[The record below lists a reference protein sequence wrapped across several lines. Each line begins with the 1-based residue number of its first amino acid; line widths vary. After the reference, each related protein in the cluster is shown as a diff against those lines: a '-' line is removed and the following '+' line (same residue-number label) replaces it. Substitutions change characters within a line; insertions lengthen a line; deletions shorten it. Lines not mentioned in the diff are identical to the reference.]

1 MEKKLNFKV
10 CGLPAKY
17 FIPFFII
24 VMATVY
30 LGFMPVVK
38 IYSNDAGKYM
48 ATSFIMTIAYL
59 MAVGGLFFW
68 LGNTIPIV
76 NNYLGGA
83 CLLPL
88 IGASFLNF
96 VGLVPQEL
104 VNGVKVL
111 MGGGFQDAYIA
122 MLLVGSI
129 LVMDRKVLLGATARY
144 MPTILGSQVFALGFC
159 MLAGL
164 VTGYGIPEALFDIGA
179 PCMSGGSGGALVTIP
194 TLYTD
199 LSGTDWM
206 SMSGMFL
213 CYVSLSNVVAI
224 LMCALSKPI
233 LKKMGM
239 VSPEDNQGILRGAG
253 TMQTEASEQLP
264 ALSADP
270 TKVCG
275 GIFICLGI
283 YLLGTILGK
292 LPGTKVIA
300 GLAWAIIIA
309 VVIKCTGI
317 MEDKITNYTVNGMNF
332 MLKGL
337 LPAIIAGIGINS
349 ISIETMISYFTP
361 AALFIIVLAVL
372 GAYIGAIIFG
382 HLFGLWGYEAGIT
395 AGLCCCNIGGSGDL
409 AVLTAGDRMSLL
421 AFSSISTRI
430 GGALMVVWIGF
441 LYPMLML
448 K

>member
-1 MEKKLNFKV
+1 MGKKVEFKV
-10 CGLPAKY
+10 CGLSAKY
-17 FIPFFII
+17 FVPLFLVII
-24 VMATVY
+24 ICTY
-30 LGFMPVVK
+30 GGFMPTVK
-38 IYSNDAGKYM
+38 IGETTGVGMVGTLA
-48 ATSFIMTIAYL
+48 FL
-59 MAVGGLFFW
+59 MSVGGLFFW
-68 LGNTIPIV
+68 LGNSIPVV
-76 NNYLGGA
+76 NSYLGGSVLFCMFGPA
-83 CLLPL
+83 LLNYFGLLPETTVKGVSIL
-88 IGASFLNF
+88 MKY
-96 VGLVPQEL
+96 GL
-104 VNGVKVL
+104 
-111 MGGGFQDAYIA
+111 QDVYIA
-122 MLLVGSI
+122 ALLCGSV
-129 LVMDRKVLLGATARY
+129 LYMDRKILLGAISRY
-144 MPTILGSQVFALGFC
+144 LPAILGSQVFALGFC
-159 MLAGL
+159 FLGGL
-164 VTGYGIPEALFDIGA
+164 ITGYGPLNAVFDIGA
-179 PCMSGGSGGALVTIP
+179 PTMSGGSGGALVTIP

-300 GLAWAIIIA
+300 GLAWAII
-309 VVIKCTGI
+309 
-317 MEDKITNYTVNGMNF
+317 
-332 MLKGL
+332 
-337 LPAIIAGIGINS
+337 AGIGINS

-361 AALFIIVLAVL
+361 AALVIIVLAVL

>member
-1 MEKKLNFKV
+1 MGKKVEFKV
-10 CGLPAKY
+10 CGLTAKY
-17 FIPFFII
+17 FVPLFLVVII
-24 VMATVY
+24 CTY
-30 LGFMPVVK
+30 GGFMPTVK
-38 IYSNDAGKYM
+38 IGETTGVGMVGTLA
-48 ATSFIMTIAYL
+48 FL
-59 MAVGGLFFW
+59 MSVGGLFFW
-68 LGNTIPIV
+68 LGNSIPIV
-76 NNYLGGA
+76 NSYLGGSVLFCMFGPA
-83 CLLPL
+83 LLNYFGLLPETT
-88 IGASFLNF
+88 
-96 VGLVPQEL
+96 VK
-104 VNGVKVL
+104 GVSIL
-111 MGGGFQDAYIA
+111 MKYGFQDVYIA
-122 MLLVGSI
+122 ALLCGSV
-129 LVMDRKVLLGATARY
+129 LYMDRKILLGAISRY
-144 MPTILGSQVFALGFC
+144 LPAILGSQVFALGFC
-159 MLAGL
+159 FLGGL
-164 VTGYGIPEALFDIGA
+164 ITGYGPLNAIFDIGA
-179 PCMSGGSGGALVTIP
+179 PTMSGGSGGALVTIP

-213 CYVSLSNVVAI
+213 CYVSLSNVVAV

-233 LKKMGM
+233 LKKLGM
-239 VSPEDNQGILRGAG
+239 VSPDENPAILRKAG
-253 TMQTEASEQLP
+253 TMQTESTEQLP

-270 TKVCG
+270 AKVCG
-275 GIFICLGI
+275 GIF
-283 YLLGTILGK
+283 
-292 LPGTKVIA
+292 IA

-309 VVIKCTGI
+309 VVVKCTGI
-317 MEDKITNYTVNGMNF
+317 MDEKITNYTVNGMNF

-361 AALFIIVLAVL
+361 AALVIIVLAVL

-382 HLFGLWGYEAGIT
+382 QLFGLWGYEAGIT

-441 LYPMLML
+441 LYPLLML

>member
-1 MEKKLNFKV
+1 
-10 CGLPAKY
+10 
-17 FIPFFII
+17 
-24 VMATVY
+24 
-30 LGFMPVVK
+30 
-38 IYSNDAGKYM
+38 
-48 ATSFIMTIAYL
+48 
-59 MAVGGLFFW
+59 
-68 LGNTIPIV
+68 
-76 NNYLGGA
+76 
-83 CLLPL
+83 
-88 IGASFLNF
+88 
-96 VGLVPQEL
+96 
-104 VNGVKVL
+104 
-111 MGGGFQDAYIA
+111 
-122 MLLVGSI
+122 
-129 LVMDRKVLLGATARY
+129 
-144 MPTILGSQVFALGFC
+144 
-159 MLAGL
+159 
-164 VTGYGIPEALFDIGA
+164 
-179 PCMSGGSGGALVTIP
+179 
-194 TLYTD
+194 
-199 LSGTDWM
+199 M

-213 CYVSLSNVVAI
+213 CYVSLSNVVAV

-233 LKKMGM
+233 LRKLGM
-239 VSPEDNQGILRGAG
+239 VSPDENPAILRKAG
-253 TMQTEASEQLP
+253 TMQTESTEQLP
-264 ALSADP
+264 ALSEDP
-270 TKVCG
+270 AKVCG

-309 VVIKCTGI
+309 VVVKCTGI
-317 MEDKITNYTVNGMNF
+317 MDEKITNYTVNGMNF

-361 AALFIIVLAVL
+361 AALVIIVLAVL

-382 HLFGLWGYEAGIT
+382 QLFGLWGYEAGIT

-441 LYPMLML
+441 LYPLLML

>member
-1 MEKKLNFKV
+1 
-10 CGLPAKY
+10 
-17 FIPFFII
+17 
-24 VMATVY
+24 
-30 LGFMPVVK
+30 
-38 IYSNDAGKYM
+38 
-48 ATSFIMTIAYL
+48 
-59 MAVGGLFFW
+59 
-68 LGNTIPIV
+68 
-76 NNYLGGA
+76 
-83 CLLPL
+83 
-88 IGASFLNF
+88 
-96 VGLVPQEL
+96 
-104 VNGVKVL
+104 
-111 MGGGFQDAYIA
+111 
-122 MLLVGSI
+122 
-129 LVMDRKVLLGATARY
+129 
-144 MPTILGSQVFALGFC
+144 
-159 MLAGL
+159 
-164 VTGYGIPEALFDIGA
+164 
-179 PCMSGGSGGALVTIP
+179 
-194 TLYTD
+194 
-199 LSGTDWM
+199 
-206 SMSGMFL
+206 
-213 CYVSLSNVVAI
+213 
-224 LMCALSKPI
+224 
-233 LKKMGM
+233 M
-239 VSPEDNQGILRGAG
+239 VSPDENPAILRKAG
-253 TMQTEASEQLP
+253 TMQTESTEQLP

-309 VVIKCTGI
+309 VVVKCTGI
-317 MEDKITNYTVNGMNF
+317 MDEKITNYTVNGMNF

-361 AALFIIVLAVL
+361 AALVIIVLAVL

-382 HLFGLWGYEAGIT
+382 QLFGLWGYEAGIT

-441 LYPMLML
+441 LYPLLML

>member
-1 MEKKLNFKV
+1 MGKKVEFKV
-10 CGLPAKY
+10 CGLTAKY
-17 FIPFFII
+17 FVPLFLVVII
-24 VMATVY
+24 CTY
-30 LGFMPVVK
+30 GGFMPTVK
-38 IYSNDAGKYM
+38 IGETTGVGMVGTLA
-48 ATSFIMTIAYL
+48 FL
-59 MAVGGLFFW
+59 MSVGGLFFW
-68 LGNTIPIV
+68 LGNSIPIV
-76 NNYLGGA
+76 NSYLGGSVLFCMFGPA
-83 CLLPL
+83 LLNYFGLLPETT
-88 IGASFLNF
+88 
-96 VGLVPQEL
+96 VK
-104 VNGVKVL
+104 GVSIL
-111 MGGGFQDAYIA
+111 MKYGFQDVYIA
-122 MLLVGSI
+122 ALLCGSV
-129 LVMDRKVLLGATARY
+129 LYMDRKILLGAISRY
-144 MPTILGSQVFALGFC
+144 LPAILGSQVFALGFC
-159 MLAGL
+159 FLGGL
-164 VTGYGIPEALFDIGA
+164 ITGYGPLNAIFDIGA
-179 PCMSGGSGGALVTIP
+179 PTMSGGSGGALVTIP

-213 CYVSLSNVVAI
+213 CYVSLSNVVAV

-233 LKKMGM
+233 LKKLGM
-239 VSPEDNQGILRGAG
+239 VSPDENPAILRKAG
-253 TMQTEASEQLP
+253 TMQTESTEQLP

-270 TKVCG
+270 AKVCG

-309 VVIKCTGI
+309 VVVKCTGI
-317 MEDKITNYTVNGMNF
+317 TVNGMNF

-361 AALFIIVLAVL
+361 AALVIIVLAVL

-382 HLFGLWGYEAGIT
+382 QLFGLWGYEAGIT

-441 LYPMLML
+441 LYPLLML

>member
-1 MEKKLNFKV
+1 MSPLALGDDCRKRKNMGKKVEFKV
-10 CGLPAKY
+10 CGLSAKY
-17 FIPFFII
+17 FVPLFLVII
-24 VMATVY
+24 ICTY
-30 LGFMPVVK
+30 GGFMPTVK
-38 IYSNDAGKYM
+38 IGETTGVGMVGTLA
-48 ATSFIMTIAYL
+48 FL
-59 MAVGGLFFW
+59 MSVGGLFFW
-68 LGNTIPIV
+68 LGNSIPVV
-76 NNYLGGA
+76 NSYLGGSVLFCMFGPA
-83 CLLPL
+83 LLNYFGLLPETTVKGVSIL
-88 IGASFLNF
+88 MKY
-96 VGLVPQEL
+96 GL
-104 VNGVKVL
+104 
-111 MGGGFQDAYIA
+111 QDVYIA
-122 MLLVGSI
+122 ALLCGSV
-129 LVMDRKVLLGATARY
+129 LYMDRKILLGAISRY
-144 MPTILGSQVFALGFC
+144 LPAILGSQVFALGFC
-159 MLAGL
+159 FLGGL
-164 VTGYGIPEALFDIGA
+164 ITGYGPLNAVFDIGA
-179 PCMSGGSGGALVTIP
+179 PTMSGGSGGALVTIP

-300 GLAWAIIIA
+300 GLAWAII
-309 VVIKCTGI
+309 
-317 MEDKITNYTVNGMNF
+317 
-332 MLKGL
+332 
-337 LPAIIAGIGINS
+337 AGIGINS

-361 AALFIIVLAVL
+361 AALVIIVLAVL

>member
-1 MEKKLNFKV
+1 MGKKVEFKV
-10 CGLPAKY
+10 CGLTAKY
-17 FIPFFII
+17 FVPLFLVVII
-24 VMATVY
+24 CTY
-30 LGFMPVVK
+30 GGFMPTVK
-38 IYSNDAGKYM
+38 IGETTGVGMVGTLA
-48 ATSFIMTIAYL
+48 FL
-59 MAVGGLFFW
+59 MSVGGLFFW
-68 LGNTIPIV
+68 LGNSIPIV
-76 NNYLGGA
+76 NSYLGGSVLFCMFGPA
-83 CLLPL
+83 LLNYFGLLPETT
-88 IGASFLNF
+88 
-96 VGLVPQEL
+96 VK
-104 VNGVKVL
+104 GVSIL
-111 MGGGFQDAYIA
+111 MKYGFQDVYIA
-122 MLLVGSI
+122 ALLCGSV
-129 LVMDRKVLLGATARY
+129 LYMDRKILLGAISRY
-144 MPTILGSQVFALGFC
+144 LPAILGSQVFALGFC
-159 MLAGL
+159 FLGGL
-164 VTGYGIPEALFDIGA
+164 ITGYGPLNAIFDIGA
-179 PCMSGGSGGALVTIP
+179 PTMSGGSGGALVTIP
-194 TLYTD
+194 ILYTD

-213 CYVSLSNVVAI
+213 CYVSLSNVVAV

-233 LKKMGM
+233 LKKLGM
-239 VSPEDNQGILRGAG
+239 VSPDENPAILRKAG
-253 TMQTEASEQLP
+253 TMQTESTEQLP
-264 ALSADP
+264 ALSEDP
-270 TKVCG
+270 AKVCG

-309 VVIKCTGI
+309 VVVKCTGI
-317 MEDKITNYTVNGMNF
+317 MDEKITNYTVNGMNF

-361 AALFIIVLAVL
+361 AALVIIVLAVL

-382 HLFGLWGYEAGIT
+382 QLFGLWGYEAGIT

-441 LYPMLML
+441 LYPLLML